1 MQLQE
6 ADSDYSPIFSE
17 LRCKLIRSSKTL
29 KIVVKNCSDD
39 YSGSNFR
46 TAWFEIQFRTYRYLL
61 LMSRSNLSS
70 NVTRSM

>member
-6 ADSDYSPIFSE
+6 AYSDYSPIFSE

-46 TAWFEIQFRTYRYLL
+46 TA
-61 LMSRSNLSS
+61 
-70 NVTRSM
+70 